1 MVRAVMMRV
10 MNRTRLFVFLFII
23 AFLFVGCD
31 EGQQTSKRAKTEGIK
46 ISDLESFGKR
56 EMPPEIQFRI
66 YTFLL
71 SEQMLTKSDNIFE
84 MLDKDSLTF
93 VNAEAFKA
101 NGLAVGYSKGGSW
114 GELGERLRQAG
125 AVGVKETAMM
135 VYDDK
140 GEDLTFGTLNRAA
153 TIDYFTSE
161 DDSFRT
167 TISPGQLAWR
177 IVAVPIEDKPRT
189 AEVNI
194 VAISKPDITMVA
206 EAFRTKRKTKT
217 IIYNVSGI
225 ELEMNPGDFLV
236 LGPEKYDP
244 DLNLD
249 TLSLTASGE
258 FELLEGD
265 PNDVANADAGKM
277 TLGKLLLKIED
288 KPSVRF
294 FVVICVRTGN

>member
-1 MVRAVMMRV
+1 MMLV
-10 MNRTRLFVFLFII
+10 MNGTRLLVFLFII

-31 EGQQTSKRAKTEGIK
+31 ESQQTSKRAKTERIK
-46 ISDLESFGKR
+46 ISDLEPFGKR

-71 SEQMLTKSDNIFE
+71 SEQMLTKSDSIFE

-101 NGLAVGYSKGGSW
+101 NGFAVGYSKGNLW

-194 VAISKPDITMVA
+194 VAISKPDFTMNSDMLQA
-206 EAFRTKRKTKT
+206 KGKAKTV
-217 IIYNVSGI
+217 IYNVSGI
-225 ELEMNPGDFLV
+225 ELEMSPGDFLV

-244 DLNLD
+244 ELSLD

-258 FELLEGD
+258 FELLEDD
-265 PNDVANADAGKM
+265 PNDVADAGTGEM

-294 FVVICVRTGN
+294 FVVVCIRTGN